1 MDLTTISRVAMT
13 DLADDVNRML
23 DEGWVLLAVKP
34 ETDPSGNALFWH
46 SLGFPGRS
54 PLRVLEDMKSGK
66 ESGQGGLS

>member
-13 DLADDVNRML
+13 DLADDANRML

-34 ETDPSGNALFWH
+34 ETDPSGTALFWH

-54 PLRVLEDMKSGK
+54 PLRILQDAKSENEPGP
-66 ESGQGGLS
+66 GGLS